1 MEHIIFKIF
10 IFCMFII
17 LGVLIFELIRWIFKY
32 VKLCKQHINWKIK
45 TLIIFPLG
53 ALIIIPWLLVHTL
66 ILKGYTELIIA
77 IILGSIGSHY
87 IFGNE
92 EKKEI

>member
-17 LGVLIFELIRWIFKY
+17 LGVLIFGFLQWIFGNIKFCY
-32 VKLCKQHINWKIK
+32 QHIDLKIK
-45 TLIIFPLG
+45 ILIIFPIS
-53 ALIIIPWLLVHTL
+53 ALIITPWLLIQTL
-66 ILKGYTELIIA
+66 ILNGYTELIIA
-77 IILGSIGSHY
+77 IIMGSVGSHY

-92 EKKEI
+92 EKN

>member
-1 MEHIIFKIF
+1 MEHMIFEIF

-17 LGVLIFELIRWIFKY
+17 LGVLIFGLMRWFFKY
-32 VKLCKQHINWKIK
+32 LKLCYLHIDLKIK
-45 TLIIFPLG
+45 ILIIFPLS
-53 ALIIIPWLLVHTL
+53 ALIIIPWFLFQTL
-66 ILKGYTELIIA
+66 ILKGYIELIIA

-92 EKKEI
+92 EKNEI

>member
-17 LGVLIFELIRWIFKY
+17 LGVLIFGLLKWIFEQM
-32 VKLCKQHINWKIK
+32 KLFNRHIDFKIK
-45 TLIIFPLG
+45 ILIIFPMS
-53 ALIIIPWLLVHTL
+53 ALIIIPWLLIQTL
-66 ILKGYTELIIA
+66 ILNGYTELIIA
-77 IILGSIGSHY
+77 IMIGSVGSHY

-92 EKKEI
+92 EKN

>member
-17 LGVLIFELIRWIFKY
+17 LGVLIFGLLKWIFEKME
-32 VKLCKQHINWKIK
+32 LCYKHIDLKIK
-45 TLIIFPLG
+45 ILIIFPIS
-53 ALIIIPWLLVHTL
+53 ALIITPWLLIQTL
-66 ILKGYTELIIA
+66 ILNGYTELIMA
-77 IILGSIGSHY
+77 IMIGSVGSHY

-92 EKKEI
+92 EKN

>member
-10 IFCMFII
+10 IFCMFVI
-17 LGVLIFELIRWIFKY
+17 LGVLTFGIIRCFFKY
-32 VKLCKQHINWKIK
+32 LKLFYLHIDWKIK
-45 TLIIFPLG
+45 ILIIFPLS
-53 ALIIIPWLLVHTL
+53 ALIIIPWLLFQIL

-92 EKKEI
+92 EKNEI

>member
-17 LGVLIFELIRWIFKY
+17 LGVLIFGLLKWIFEQI
-32 VKLCKQHINWKIK
+32 KLCNKHNDLKIK
-45 TLIIFPLG
+45 ILIIFPIS
-53 ALIIIPWLLVHTL
+53 ALIIIPWLLIQTL
-66 ILKGYTELIIA
+66 ILNGYTELIIA
-77 IILGSIGSHY
+77 IMIGSVGSYY

-92 EKKEI
+92 EKN

>member
-17 LGVLIFELIRWIFKY
+17 LGVLIFGLLKWIFEQI
-32 VKLCKQHINWKIK
+32 KLFYRQIDFKIK
-45 TLIIFPLG
+45 ILIIFPIS
-53 ALIIIPWLLVHTL
+53 ALIIIPWLLIQTL
-66 ILKGYTELIIA
+66 ILNGYTELIIA
-77 IILGSIGSHY
+77 IMVGSVGSYY

-92 EKKEI
+92 EIN

>member
-17 LGVLIFELIRWIFKY
+17 LGVLILGLFKWIFRHI
-32 VKLCKQHINWKIK
+32 KLCYQHIDLKIK
-45 TLIIFPLG
+45 ILIIFPIS
-53 ALIIIPWLLVHTL
+53 ALIIIPWLLIQTL
-66 ILKGYTELIIA
+66 ILNGYTELIIA
-77 IILGSIGSHY
+77 IMIGSVGSHY

-92 EKKEI
+92 EKN